1 MKQIDDKQELSNDEI
16 KELIKKHKLTQRK
29 LAKIHRRSLAMVNDA
44 INTPFYPGL
53 RGRIIDNLRKRENAV
68 EVK

>member
-29 LAKIHRRSLAMVNDA
+29 LAIIHRRSLAMVSDA
-44 INTPFYPGL
+44 INTSFYPGL
-53 RGRIIDNLRKRENAV
+53 RARIVNNLLKRESLTETN
-68 EVK
+68 